1 MIAVL
6 IDQHNIK
13 GVAYHRLYVPFRNL
27 QKKGY
32 NVKFFENLSDLTQAE
47 LKQCKAIMAS
57 RGFIPKY
64 GHKVLQQELH
74 RQGIQIVIDQDDWW
88 SLDNWHPMIEVFNKT
103 NKRKNIHDSI
113 IYSDW
118 VTVTHKKLA
127 KKVTKLDKNTRA
139 VIIPNAIDAGDKQW
153 KYKRQE
159 SDKVRFGYIAGAS
172 HVRDVEEL
180 GGYNFKAEGKELVVA
195 DVQDYKTQLGATT
208 VLEPLDAFNYATLY
222 DGVDVSIAP
231 LKSTEFNKM
240 KSELKILE
248 AGFKKCAFIGSNI
261 HPYTNLI
268 KSGVNGILC
277 SNERE
282 WREAIEGMTKEKAKE
297 MGDRLYKDVQ
307 QFEINNV
314 NRIREK
320 FFFDNKK

>member
-6 IDQHNIK
+6 LDEKNVK
-13 GVAYHRLYVPFRNL
+13 GVSYHRLYVPFKNL
-27 QKKGY
+27 QGKGY
-32 NVKFFENLSDLTQAE
+32 DVKFFENLSDLTTQE
-47 LKQCKAIMAS
+47 LRDCRAVVIS
-57 RGFIPKY
+57 RGFVPKY
-64 GHKVLQQELH
+64 GVEKLRDELH
-74 RQGIQIVIDQDDWW
+74 RNGILLVIDQDDWW
-88 SLDNWHPMIEVFNKT
+88 TLDNWHPMIEVFNT
-103 NKRKNIHDSI
+103 QNKRQHIVDSI
-113 IYSDW
+113 VYSDF

-127 KKVTKLDKNTRA
+127 KKVSKLNKKARS
-139 VIIPNAIDAGDKQW
+139 VIIPNAIDSSDTQW
-153 KYKRQE
+153 RYNRQE

-172 HVRDVEEL
+172 HIRDVEEL

-208 VLEPLDAFNYATLY
+208 VLEPLDVFNYAKLY
-222 DGVDVSIAP
+222 DSVDISIAP

-261 HPYTNLI
+261 HPYSNLI
-268 KSGVNGILC
+268 QNGVNGILC

-297 MGDRLYKDVQ
+297 MGERLYQDVQ

-314 NRIREK
+314 NKIREK
-320 FFFDNKK
+320 FFFG